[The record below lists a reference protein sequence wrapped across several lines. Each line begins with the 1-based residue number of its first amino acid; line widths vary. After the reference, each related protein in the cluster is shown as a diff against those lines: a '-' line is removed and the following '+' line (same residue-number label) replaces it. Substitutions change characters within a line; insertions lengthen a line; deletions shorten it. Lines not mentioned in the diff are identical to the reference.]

1 MGGISIHIKMKTWKQ
16 NKQIWRGRKRG
27 EGEDERWGGGGLMRR
42 DNRKRREGNKGGEMK
57 IGEGEVEKDKRGRKR
72 GEGRGRE
79 EGAIGGF

>member
-1 MGGISIHIKMKTWKQ
+1 
-16 NKQIWRGRKRG
+16 
-27 EGEDERWGGGGLMRR
+27 MRR

-79 EGAIGGF
+79 VRRGRGREVGAIGGF